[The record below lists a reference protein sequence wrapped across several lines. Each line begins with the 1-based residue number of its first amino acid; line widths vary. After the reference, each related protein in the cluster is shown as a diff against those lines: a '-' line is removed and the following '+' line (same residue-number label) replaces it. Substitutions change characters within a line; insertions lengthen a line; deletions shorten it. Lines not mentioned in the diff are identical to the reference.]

1 MAVSH
6 APLARFRVRPGLDPL
21 VLVTVAAAW
30 ALMLALVAL
39 DRAVILDHG
48 AILATPPASLPVAL
62 LLFVATWQ
70 VMTAAM
76 MLPTALPMLR
86 AFERVARGQAR
97 PRTTMAVFVGA
108 YFAVWTAFAVVAL
121 GADAVLHRVVDATP
135 WLAENPGL
143 ITGGVLVTAGL
154 FQLSPL
160 KERCLTECRSPS
172 AFLWSHYRRGV
183 GGAWHTGL
191 RHAGYC
197 LGCCWALM
205 LVMFAVGMGNLV
217 AMAAL
222 TGVMLIERT
231 HPRGRRLVPVVAV
244 ALVVAGALVVA
255 LTGPAEQGHGDTDHA
270 ALTVDDGGS
279 VPVRR

>member
-39 DRAVILDHG
+39 DRAAVLDHG
-48 AILATPPASLPVAL
+48 AILAAPPASLPVAL

-108 YFAVWTAFAVVAL
+108 YFAVWTGFAVVAL
-121 GADAVLHRVVDATP
+121 GADAVLHRVVEATP

-143 ITGGVLVTAGL
+143 IAGGVLVTAGL

-191 RHAGYC
+191 RHAAYC

-244 ALVVAGALVVA
+244 ALVVAGAFVVA
-255 LTGPAEQGHGDTDHA
+255 LTGPAEEGHGDTGHA
-270 ALTVDDGGS
+270 VDDGGS
-279 VPVRR
+279 VLARR